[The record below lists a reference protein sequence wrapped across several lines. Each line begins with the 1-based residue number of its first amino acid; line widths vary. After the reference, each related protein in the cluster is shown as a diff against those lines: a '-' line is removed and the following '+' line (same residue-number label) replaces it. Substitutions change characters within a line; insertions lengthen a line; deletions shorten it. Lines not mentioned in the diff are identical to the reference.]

1 MTHSSLQYPL
11 PAIRAEVI
19 IIVINFVLSSAV
31 RADPYVIYDFPIR
44 ASVSLIHWRCC
55 CITPVSSGIRT
66 PLHPDGRPPPTLIF
80 AHEYYPHFGPRYFGQ
95 YRILPSA
102 YFAPLGISRNR
113 FASVR
118 SRNMVSCRSRTSHS
132 SWYTSSVP
140 SHASRQ
146 QSSDVQS
153 DAAGKAAVRP
163 VLLISVSLQDALFCK

>member
-44 ASVSLIHWRCC
+44 ASVSLIHLRCC

-102 YFAPLGISRNR
+102 YFAPLGISRKPLCIRSQSEYGVLQIPHKPFFLIYFFCSFSR
-113 FASVR
+113 FS
-118 SRNMVSCRSRTSHS
+118 
-132 SWYTSSVP
+132 P
-140 SHASRQ
+140 
-146 QSSDVQS
+146 
-153 DAAGKAAVRP
+153 AV
-163 VLLISVSLQDALFCK
+163 I